1 MLQNYVMELLLTLE
15 IAVDYTTDE
24 QVGDQQPPV
33 DEEIAIQSTS
43 VSPVPVAPQMGSNTV
58 NHALSALDVN
68 VMAAAA
74 TCPTQT
80 KPSASMCLHHV
91 ISCDAVHSGPSR
103 SRTPH
108 RHSRGPSITRI
119 SDIIADHTP
128 LQSHDATVSIKIF

>member
-24 QVGDQQPPV
+24 QVADQQPPV
-33 DEEIAIQSTS
+33 DDDKEIAIQSTS
-43 VSPVPVAPQMGSNTV
+43 VSPVPIVPQMGSNTV
-58 NHALSALDVN
+58 SHALSALDVN

-91 ISCDAVHSGPSR
+91 ISCDAVVQVPVVHE
-103 SRTPH
+103 H
-108 RHSRGPSITRI
+108 
-119 SDIIADHTP
+119 HTDT
-128 LQSHDATVSIKIF
+128 LVVLVSLESVTS